1 MRLFL
6 IASAALSVFGLTQA
20 LDQHAAQPACRE
32 KYTGDTCQSIASKHH
47 VTKDHLAEWTKKL
60 EPSFDC
66 DKIKPGQFICV
77 DYASIERRD
86 AHEYRHPAHNKFHPK
101 KPTTTHAPPP
111 PKPTHA
117 PKEPEHEKR
126 DFNDEH
132 DKKPAEH
139 DKKRKHPKKPT
150 STHVPPPPKPTHAP
164 KEPEHEKREVKEPAT
179 SKKAHHKKP
188 HHKKPAKKHTTK
200 AKPARN

>member
-32 KYTGDTCQSIASKHH
+32 KYTVVTKGDTCQSIASKHH

-77 DYASIERRD
+77 DV
-86 AHEYRHPAHNKFHPK
+86 RHI
-101 KPTTTHAPPP
+101 
-111 PKPTHA
+111 
-117 PKEPEHEKR
+117 
-126 DFNDEH
+126 
-132 DKKPAEH
+132 
-139 DKKRKHPKKPT
+139 
-150 STHVPPPPKPTHAP
+150 
-164 KEPEHEKREVKEPAT
+164 
-179 SKKAHHKKP
+179 
-188 HHKKPAKKHTTK
+188 
-200 AKPARN
+200 ARY